1 MRRRRRRTRSVHS
14 LCVGCGIEPRNDE
27 IAGAETV
34 FMVERNMCNAAMRG
48 IVVPPGSKATSRA
61 KGSRRNLGCLVA
73 GRRRVGWCWVR
84 RSASGRRGAVADDAR
99 PREVGLR
106 HSSCEAGEQSG
117 AIRCGASGA
126 KGGDQGKCE
135 PAKHV
140 PDAEPGKRVTSA
152 GAHTEDRKGKEEG
165 EVHRALPPSQH
176 RSAGGGVLRAQGR
189 RSTRRG
195 SADMDGL

>member
-1 MRRRRRRTRSVHS
+1 HS

-61 KGSRRNLGCLVA
+61 KGSRRNLGYLVA
-73 GRRRVGWCWVR
+73 GRRRVSWCWVR
-84 RSASGRRGAVADDAR
+84 RPASGRWGAVADDAR

-106 HSSCEAGEQSG
+106 HRSCEAGGQG
-117 AIRCGASGA
+117 GPIRSGASGA
-126 KGGDQGKCE
+126 KGGDQGKCG

-140 PDAEPGKRVTSA
+140 PGAEPGKRVTGA
-152 GAHTEDRKGKEEG
+152 GPHTESCEGKEEG
-165 EVHRALPPSQH
+165 AVHRALPPHQH
-176 RSAGGGVLRAQGR
+176 RPARRGVLRTQGGRSAG
-189 RSTRRG
+189 RG
-195 SADMDGL
+195 